1 MADMTT
7 YIMEKCSRM
16 IAEITKDLSDM
27 TDRAVETQKILRALK
42 DPDIIVNG
50 SPNLTLDRIQ
60 VMENGD
66 ISVLQEPEKKISGAR
81 T

>member
-1 MADMTT
+1 MADMTA

-27 TDRAVETQKILRALK
+27 NDRVVKTQEILRALK
-42 DPDIIVNG
+42 DPDMIVNG

-60 VMENGD
+60 IMENGD
-66 ISVLQEPEKKISGAR
+66 ISVLQEPEKKNGPG

>member
-1 MADMTT
+1 MADMTA

-27 TDRAVETQKILRALK
+27 NDRVVKTQEILRALK
-42 DPDIIVNG
+42 DPDMIVNG

-60 VMENGD
+60 IMENGD
-66 ISVLQEPEKKISGAR
+66 ISVLQDTEKKSGP
-81 T
+81 

>member
-1 MADMTT
+1 MADMTA

-27 TDRAVETQKILRALK
+27 NDRVVETQKIIRALK
-42 DPDIIVNG
+42 NPDIVVNG
-50 SPNLTLDRIQ
+50 APNLTLDRIQ

-66 ISVLQEPEKKISGAR
+66 ISVLQEPEKKIR
-81 T
+81 

>member
-1 MADMTT
+1 MADMTA

-27 TDRAVETQKILRALK
+27 NDRVVETQKILRALK
-42 DPDIIVNG
+42 DPDMIVNG

-60 VMENGD
+60 IMENGD
-66 ISVLQEPEKKISGAR
+66 ISVLQEPEK
-81 T
+81 

>member
-1 MADMTT
+1 MADMTA

-27 TDRAVETQKILRALK
+27 NDRVVETQKILRALK

-50 SPNLTLDRIQ
+50 APNLTLDRIQ
-60 VMENGD
+60 IMENGD
-66 ISVLQEPEKKISGAR
+66 ISVLQDTEKKSGP
-81 T
+81 